1 MPDTAPHDVF
11 VTGGTGY
18 IGGRFLPAL
27 LQRGHRV
34 RALARPGSESKLPSG
49 IAAVLG
55 DALDA
60 MSFRDHIAPA
70 DTFIHLV
77 GTPHPAPWKGRQFRS
92 VDLVSIRAA
101 VEAAVHA
108 GVNHFVYLS
117 VAHPAPIMRD
127 YIAVRE
133 EGEALV
139 RASGMKATIV
149 RPWYVLG
156 PGHYWPF
163 ALAPVYGLLERLKPT
178 RAMATRLGLVTLDEM
193 VRTLV
198 HAVEA
203 PPADVRV
210 IEVPEI
216 SRAPPLAAPPEWK
229 RSDSRPNKRTLRRTP
244 RRTL

>member
-1 MPDTAPHDVF
+1 VPEARSRDVF

-18 IGGRFLPAL
+18 IGGRLTPML
-27 LQRGHRV
+27 LQRGHSV
-34 RALARPGSESKLPSG
+34 RALARSGSEARLPAG
-49 IAAVLG
+49 TAAIHG
-55 DALDA
+55 NALDA
-60 MSFRDHIAPA
+60 ASFREQVSPA

-77 GTPHPAPWKGRQFRS
+77 GTPHPAPWKGRQFRE

-101 VEAAVHA
+101 VDAAVHA
-108 GVNHFVYLS
+108 AVDHFIYLS

-133 EGEALV
+133 EGERLV

-198 HAVEA
+198 HAVEV
-203 PPADVRV
+203 PPADVR
-210 IEVPEI
+210 ILEVPEI
-216 SRAPPLAAPPEWK
+216 SRAAPLDEAHAAEDTNPAK
-229 RSDSRPNKRTLRRTP
+229 DAARGR
-244 RRTL
+244 

>member
-1 MPDTAPHDVF
+1 MQDAGTHDVF

-18 IGGRFLPAL
+18 IGGRLLPLL
-27 LQRGHRV
+27 LQRGHGV
-34 RALARPGSESKLPSG
+34 RALARPGSETRLPTQAIPIS
-49 IAAVLG
+49 G
-55 DALDA
+55 DALSA
-60 MSFRDHIAPA
+60 ASFRDHTPPA

-77 GTPHPAPWKGRQFRS
+77 GTPHPAPWKGRQFRE

-101 VEAAVHA
+101 VDAALHA
-108 GVNHFVYLS
+108 QVDHFIYLS

-127 YIAVRE
+127 YIAVRL

-198 HAVEA
+198 HAVEH
-203 PPADVRV
+203 PPADMRT

-216 SRAPPLAAPPEWK
+216 SHAPRLEPQAAD
-229 RSDSRPNKRTLRRTP
+229 RGDTP
-244 RRTL
+244 

>member
-18 IGGRFLPAL
+18 IGGALIAAL
-27 LQRGHRV
+27 LRRGHGV
-34 RALARPGSESKLPSG
+34 RAVSRPKSAARLAAETTV
-49 IAAVLG
+49 VLG
-55 DALDA
+55 DALDSA
-60 MSFRDHIAPA
+60 SYRAHVAPA
-70 DTFIHLV
+70 DTFVHLV
-77 GTPHPAPWKGRQFRS
+77 GTPHPAPWKGRQFRE

-101 VEAAVHA
+101 LDAALHG
-108 GVNHFVYLS
+108 GVRHFIYLS

-127 YIAVRE
+127 YISVRE

-139 RASGMKATIV
+139 RSVFASATIV

-163 ALAPVYGLLERLKPT
+163 ALAPVYGVLERIKST
-178 RAMATRLGLVTLDEM
+178 RAMATRLGLVTLEEM

-198 HAVEA
+198 YAIEQ

-210 IEVPEI
+210 VDVPEI
-216 SRAPPLAAPPEWK
+216 SRAPPLEAPATV
-229 RSDSRPNKRTLRRTP
+229 NQ
-244 RRTL
+244 

>member
-1 MPDTAPHDVF
+1 MSEADPRDVF

-18 IGGRFLPAL
+18 IGGRLLPLL

-34 RALARPGSESKLPSG
+34 RALTRAGSERKLAGGAGAIP
-49 IAAVLG
+49 G

-60 MSFRDHIAPA
+60 PSFREHVFPA

-77 GTPHPAPWKGRQFRS
+77 GTPHPAPWKGRQFRE

-101 VEAAVHA
+101 VHAAVHA
-108 GVNHFVYLS
+108 RVNHFVYLS

-133 EGEALV
+133 EGESLV

-163 ALAPVYGLLERLKPT
+163 ALAPIYGLLERLKPT

-198 HAVEA
+198 HAVEH
-203 PPADVRV
+203 PPPDVRIV
-210 IEVPEI
+210 DVPEI
-216 SRAPPLAAPPEWK
+216 SRAPPLEPPLVNGGAGRIE
-229 RSDSRPNKRTLRRTP
+229 
-244 RRTL
+244 

>member
-1 MPDTAPHDVF
+1 M
-11 VTGGTGY
+11 
-18 IGGRFLPAL
+18 
-27 LQRGHRV
+27 
-34 RALARPGSESKLPSG
+34 RALARGGSEGKLPNG
-49 IAAVLG
+49 IEAVLG

-60 MSFRDHIAPA
+60 MSFRDRIAPA

-77 GTPHPAPWKGRQFRS
+77 GTPHPAPWKGRQFRE

-101 VEAAVHA
+101 VDAAVHA

-127 YIAVRE
+127 YIAVRA

-163 ALAPVYGLLERLKPT
+163 ALAPVYGVLERLKPT

-203 PPADVRV
+203 SAGG
-210 IEVPEI
+210 
-216 SRAPPLAAPPEWK
+216 RARDRGAGDLAGAALAA
-229 RSDSRPNKRTLRRTP
+229 SRHAVETQ
-244 RRTL
+244 